1 MTWEDRRAPVPR
13 DSRGAAG
20 SPPGSLHHDG
30 PGIYPATDARE
41 RDRYD
46 LVGIPR
52 RPGLL
57 AAGEDDGRL
66 IPQQLLRILQQL
78 DALVRVQLGASRI
91 DERVVLRVG
100 PEREVALSRWDARG
114 GPAREPVEW
123 IGECRRVAGVREV
136 AALRAEHASVRVVVR
151 GGVEDLEV
159 HLEAHVLQVAHG
171 HGGLRALP
179 PCLTLPHD
187 EIHSEVL
194 AVLLP
199 DLPAGR
205 QLPTGLVEE
214 LPCLVGIEPVLLD
227 VAVVGEP
234 VGKPRGVDGRPGAL
248 QYLDE

>member
-100 PEREVALSRWDARG
+100 PEREVALSRRDARG

-123 IGECRRVAGVREV
+123 PGECRRVAVIRQV
-136 AALRAEHASVRVVVR
+136 AALRADHASFDFVLHGAAV
-151 GGVEDLEV
+151 GLEV
-159 HLEAHVLQVAHG
+159 HLEAHGSQVFHAS
-171 HGGLRALP
+171 P
-179 PCLTLPHD
+179 
-187 EIHSEVL
+187 
-194 AVLLP
+194 
-199 DLPAGR
+199 
-205 QLPTGLVEE
+205 
-214 LPCLVGIEPVLLD
+214 
-227 VAVVGEP
+227 
-234 VGKPRGVDGRPGAL
+234 GVSHL
-248 QYLDE
+248 